1 MLCIK
6 LVITELFMLV
16 LEVSFNSCGMKR
28 VIDMHDIINVKISQI
43 EIE

>member
-1 MLCIK
+1 
-6 LVITELFMLV
+6 MLV

-43 EIE
+43 QIE